1 MAAQNKT
8 LKSRDCDCDHDKLEL
23 WVVKLTGA
31 NNYQTWK
38 DQMENFLRIKK
49 ELLKLVKSK
58 SEELMMPTIPNTFK
72 DDQLAFKD
80 HLRIQ
85 L

>member
-1 MAAQNKT
+1 MAAQTKT
-8 LKSRDCDCDHDKLEL
+8 SKSRERDHDKLEL
-23 WVVKLTGA
+23 WVVKLTSA

-38 DQMENFLRIKK
+38 DQMKNFIRMKK
-49 ELLKLVKSK
+49 ELLKLVKNESA
-58 SEELMMPTIPNTFK
+58 ELAEPAISNIFK

-80 HLRIQ
+80 HLQIE